1 MKITTKYIFRFII
14 VAIVLSVGIIIGL
27 YFSSQVSIKNIGK
40 VFPSPTQITPSPTV
54 IPTTPSPI
62 EYKISFIDLPT
73 EIIQGG
79 QATFTWT
86 INGPP
91 KTIHKSAAYFG
102 TISTKGNL
110 TKDVAPAETN
120 YTEISKD
127 FIQGDYLIPI
137 TFVGNAQVAAPGK
150 YFVRA
155 YALIDN
161 NNYWSDEKAFT
172 VTAVSRHEIKIIN
185 YPEKI
190 KLNDNSAF
198 TWEITGPAATSGF
211 TAIVGAKESK
221 SGVLDESVD
230 LAETPYKI
238 LVRDFISGTFSVPLR
253 YVGNTVMPEYGTYY
267 IRALTVI
274 NGKNI
279 WSDEYNLS
287 VQ

>member
-1 MKITTKYIFRFII
+1 MKIATKYILKFII

-27 YFSSQVSIKNIGK
+27 YFSSQGGIKNIVK
-40 VFPSPTQITPSPTV
+40 VFPTPTQIAPSPTV
-54 IPTTPSPI
+54 ILSTPSPI
-62 EYKISFIDLPT
+62 EYKISFVDLPN

-79 QATFTWT
+79 QATFTWV
-86 INGPP
+86 IDGPS

-102 TISTKGNL
+102 TISTQGNL

-120 YTEISKD
+120 YTGISKD

-137 TFVGNAQVAAPGK
+137 RFVGNAKVAVSGK

-161 NNYWSDEKAFT
+161 NNYWSDEKVFT
-172 VTAVSRHEIKIIN
+172 VTAIPRHEIKIIN
-185 YPEKI
+185 YPDKV
-190 KLNDNSAF
+190 KLNENSAF
-198 TWEITGPAATSGF
+198 TWEITGPPTSTGF
-211 TAIVGAKESK
+211 TSIVGAKESK
-221 SGVLDESVD
+221 SGTLDESID
-230 LAETPYKI
+230 LSKTPYKI
-238 LVRDFISGTFSVPLR
+238 LVRDFVNGTFTVPLR